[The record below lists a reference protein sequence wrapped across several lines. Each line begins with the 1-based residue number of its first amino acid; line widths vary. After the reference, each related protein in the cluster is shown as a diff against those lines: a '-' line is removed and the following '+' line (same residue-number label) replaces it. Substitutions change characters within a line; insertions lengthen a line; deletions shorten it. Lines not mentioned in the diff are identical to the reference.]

1 MANSS
6 VDGKPVWYPLSAH
19 DDNASPLGPPTPT
32 QSPSGVG
39 TRTSGNGG
47 RSMLYFYSWIITCCS
62 IIQVCNES
70 LLFG

>member
-47 RSMLYFYSWIITCCS
+47 RSMLYF
-62 IIQVCNES
+62 
-70 LLFG
+70 